1 MQGLF
6 RIVSLAALLVASL
19 AHIWQ
24 HAPASAAATPA
35 PAPPVAP
42 ASAHLPGSRAAAIIA
57 PYAFDPTLNPG
68 GAPLY
73 APAATALQQE
83 GYTLQTLADATAALT
98 VTTVLSLARAS
109 GAGVLVVAAPGPRS
123 DCASLPIGALRTAN
137 EATAFLAR
145 VQAHQVRDPD
155 TTGPK
160 GARTPGKEWSAQDL
174 TIAQQAVT
182 LPTGQHTTIYALGAT
197 PLGIARHWQGKDS
210 LVYLATCRSAAI
222 TAAFIGAGASRVFG
236 YTGPPSAAAA
246 AHDLK
251 EYWSRLDG
259 TRYDGV
265 EPQTS
270 RTRQSDA
277 AFVDSSFQAGPTWHV
292 ELFRCAA
299 APCAQP
305 LSLSPSVLATAP
317 LTPVAIGASAAHP
330 ALVRIGV
337 TFSVPMR
344 SNDPA
349 GVLTASGC
357 GAVRVAP
364 PTGQRDGWSSLPT
377 EPLTT
382 TRVLT
387 LSYAVSRQGTLTLTV
402 HSGTGS
408 AVGAENGVAL
418 DGNQDPHHGDPAHPG
433 PVRPNGDNYVWTV
446 PCGEP
451 QMTLASVPSPLA
463 HAPSTPSIPVP
474 TATQMFPVAVLIA
487 SPTRV
492 PATPVRTSPPLS
504 PVLAPR
510 ISPSSV
516 TFPAGL
522 PGVTG
527 APQTVTLINP
537 GPGTLLFSGVR
548 IDGTGAAA
556 FTLVDGTCTG
566 SLAAGATCQE
576 RVAYSPPA
584 AGAASATLSFTDN
597 APGSPQMV
605 ALLGSAALPPTPT
618 ATQPPPAVG
627 SPALSLSAGGLV
639 FLAGQSGA
647 QQTLSATNLSNL
659 PLSLTVALT
668 GDTTGAFQIAAT
680 SCTGTLLPGASCQ
693 IVVAVT
699 SAYGVGASASLNIL
713 SGNLGQVVTLQVVQ
727 GTAPAG
733 SVATVFPATL
743 SFATL
748 PSGPVPAQAV
758 VLTNTGGTP
767 LTITNIAVVG
777 PSAAAFRIISND
789 CPNTLAPQASCRT
802 LVTYAPLT
810 IGVDSA
816 SLVFSDSAG
825 DSSQSVS
832 LSGSAQASSGTAL
845 SLSDTALSFG
855 SQAIGMSSQPRT
867 ITLLNTGGT
876 AITVTGVSLGGANP
890 GAFQVLGGC
899 SRLLQ
904 PGQGCQVP
912 VAFHPGTIGP
922 QSATLSFTGDPIA
935 TRQLVA
941 LSGTGTAASS

>member
-6 RIVSLAALLVASL
+6 RIVSLAALLVAGL
-19 AHIWQ
+19 AQSWQ
-24 HAPASAAATPA
+24 HAPASAAT

-57 PYAFDPTLNPG
+57 PFAFDPTLNPG
-68 GAPLY
+68 SIPLY

-83 GYTLQTLADATAALT
+83 GYTLQTLIDSTAALT
-98 VTTVLSLARAS
+98 VTGVLSLARAS

-123 DCASLPIGALRTAN
+123 DCASLPIGALRTAD
-137 EATAFLAR
+137 AASAFLKR

-155 TTGPK
+155 LIGPN
-160 GARTPGKEWSAQDL
+160 GTRTPGKEWTAQDL

-182 LPTGQHTTIYALGAT
+182 LPTGQHATIYTLGAT
-197 PLGIARHWQGKDS
+197 PLGIVRHWQGKDS

-222 TAAFIGAGASRVFG
+222 TSAFIAAGASRVFG
-236 YTGPPSAAAA
+236 YTGPPSSAAA

-251 EYWSRLDG
+251 EYWGRLDG
-259 TRYDGV
+259 TRYDGA

-270 RTRQSDA
+270 RVRQSDA
-277 AFVDSSFQAGPTWHV
+277 AFVDSLFQAGTTWHV

-299 APCAQP
+299 APCARP
-305 LSLSPSVLATAP
+305 LALSPSVLATAP
-317 LTPVAIGASAAHP
+317 LAPVAIGASQAHP
-330 ALVRIGV
+330 ALVRVGV
-337 TFSVPMR
+337 TFSAPMR
-344 SNDPA
+344 SNDPSR
-349 GVLTASGC
+349 VLTASGC

-364 PTGQRDGWSSLPT
+364 PAGQRDGWSSLPT

-382 TRVLT
+382 TRMLT
-387 LSYAVSRQGTLTLTV
+387 LSYAVSRPGTLTMTV
-402 HSGTGS
+402 HSGNG
-408 AVGAENGVAL
+408 GAIGTENGVAL
-418 DGNQDPHHGDPAHPG
+418 DGNQDPHRGDPAHPG

-446 PCGEP
+446 PCGGP
-451 QMTLASVPSPLA
+451 LMPLASVPSPVA
-463 HAPSTPSIPVP
+463 RATSTPSTLSTPIP
-474 TATQMFPVAVLIA
+474 TATQMFPVAGVVA

-510 ISPSSV
+510 LSPSSI
-516 TFPAGL
+516 TFPSQL
-522 PGVTG
+522 PGVVG
-527 APQTVTLINP
+527 APQTVTMINP
-537 GPGTLLFSGVR
+537 GPGALIFSGVR
-548 IDGTGAAA
+548 IDGTGASA
-556 FTLVDGTCTG
+556 FTLVDGTCAG

-576 RVAYSPPA
+576 RVAYTPA
-584 AGAASATLSFTDN
+584 GGGAASATLSFADN
-597 APGSPQMV
+597 APGSPQTV
-605 ALLGSAALPPTPT
+605 ALVGSAALAPVPT
-618 ATQPPPAVG
+618 ATPPPPAVG
-627 SPALSLSAGGLV
+627 SPALSLSAGALV

-659 PLSLTVALT
+659 PLTLTVALT
-668 GDTTGAFQIAAT
+668 GDTTGAFQVSAT

-699 SAYGVGASASLNIL
+699 TAAGAGAGASLNIL
-713 SGNLGQVVTLQVVQ
+713 SGNLGQVVALQVVQ

-733 SVATVFPATL
+733 SIATVFPTAL

-748 PSGPVPAQAV
+748 PSGPTPAQAV

-767 LTITNIAVVG
+767 LTITNIAIAG
-777 PSAAAFRIISND
+777 PSAAAFRIVSSD
-789 CPNTLAPQASCRT
+789 CPSTLAPQASCRT

-810 IGVDSA
+810 TGENSA

-825 DSSQSVS
+825 DSVQTVS
-832 LSGSAQASSGTAL
+832 LSGSAQAPSGTAL
-845 SLSDTALSFG
+845 SLSDTTLIFG
-855 SQAIGMSSQPRT
+855 SQTIGVSSQPRT
-867 ITLLNTGGT
+867 ITLINTGGT
-876 AITVTGVSLGGANP
+876 AITVTGISLGGNNP
-890 GAFQVLGGC
+890 GAFQVLGSC

-912 VAFHPGTIGP
+912 VAFHPGTTGP

-941 LSGTGTAASS
+941 LSGTGTTS

>member
-6 RIVSLAALLVASL
+6 RIVSFAALLVAGL
-19 AHIWQ
+19 AQSWH
-24 HAPASAAATPA
+24 HSPASAAT

-68 GAPLY
+68 SIPLY
-73 APAATALQQE
+73 APAASALQQE
-83 GYTLQTLADATAALT
+83 GYTLQNMADATATLT
-98 VTTVLSLARAS
+98 VTGVLSLSRAS
-109 GAGVLVVAAPGPRS
+109 GAGVLVVAAPGPRG
-123 DCASLPIGALRTAN
+123 DCSSLPIGALRTAD
-137 EATAFLAR
+137 EAATFLTR
-145 VQAHQVRDPD
+145 VQAHLVRDPD
-155 TTGPK
+155 LTGQNGK
-160 GARTPGKEWSAQDL
+160 HTPGKEWTAQDL
-174 TIAQQAVT
+174 TIAQQPVS
-182 LPTGQHTTIYALGAT
+182 LPTGQHATIYALGAT

-210 LVYLATCRSAAI
+210 LVYLATCRSAVI

-251 EYWSRLDG
+251 EYWGRLDG
-259 TRYDGV
+259 SRYDGA

-270 RTRQSDA
+270 RVRQSDA
-277 AFVDSSFQAGPTWHV
+277 AFVDSLFQAGPTWHV

-299 APCAQP
+299 APCARP
-305 LSLSPSVLATAP
+305 LSLSPSVLSTTP
-317 LTPVAIGASAAHP
+317 LTPVAIGASPAHP
-330 ALVRIGV
+330 ALVRVGV

-344 SNDPA
+344 SNDPG

-364 PTGQRDGWSSLPT
+364 SGRERDGWSSLPT
-377 EPLTT
+377 DPITT

-387 LSYAVSRQGTLTLTV
+387 LSYAISRAGTLTLTV
-402 HSGTGS
+402 HSGSGE
-408 AVGAENGVAL
+408 AMGAENGVAL
-418 DGNQDPHHGDPAHPG
+418 DGNQDPHRGDAAHPG
-433 PVRPNGDNYVWTV
+433 PVRPNGDNYVWTL
-446 PCGEP
+446 PCGGP
-451 QMTLASVPSPLA
+451 TMTLASVPSTVARPT
-463 HAPSTPSIPVP
+463 STPTILAPAVTP
-474 TATQMFPVAVLIA
+474 TFPVAGVAA
-487 SPTRV
+487 SPTHV
-492 PATPVRTSPPLS
+492 PATPLRTSPPLS

-510 ISPSSV
+510 INPSSI
-516 TFPAGL
+516 TFPAQVQ
-522 PGVTG
+522 GVAG

-537 GPGTLLFSGVR
+537 GPGALLFSGVR

-566 SLAAGATCQE
+566 NLAAGATCQE
-576 RVAYSPPA
+576 RIAYTPA
-584 AGAASATLSFTDN
+584 GGGATGATLSFSDN
-597 APGSPQMV
+597 APGSPQAV
-605 ALLGSAALPPTPT
+605 ALVGSAAPPPVPT

-627 SPALSLSAGGLV
+627 SPALSLSAGGLI
-639 FLAGQSGA
+639 FLAGQAGA

-699 SAYGVGASASLNIL
+699 PAAAADAGASLNIL
-713 SGNLGQVVTLQVVQ
+713 SGNLGQVVALQVVQ

-733 SVATVFPATL
+733 SIATVFPLTL

-748 PSGPVPAQAV
+748 PSGPTPAQAV

-767 LTITNIAVVG
+767 LTITNIAIAG
-777 PSAAAFRIISND
+777 PSAAAFRIVSSD
-789 CPNTLAPQASCRT
+789 CPGTLAPQVSCRT

-810 IGVDSA
+810 TGVDSA

-832 LSGSAQASSGTAL
+832 LNGSAQAPSGTAL
-845 SLSDTALSFG
+845 SLSDTVLTFG
-855 SQAIGMSSQPRT
+855 PQTVGMSSQPRT

-876 AITVTGVSLGGANP
+876 AIAVSGISLGGNNP
-890 GAFQVLGGC
+890 SAFQVLGSC

-912 VAFHPGTIGP
+912 VAFHPGTTGP
-922 QSATLSFTGDPIA
+922 QSATLSFAGDPIA

-941 LSGTGTAASS
+941 LSGSGTAPSS